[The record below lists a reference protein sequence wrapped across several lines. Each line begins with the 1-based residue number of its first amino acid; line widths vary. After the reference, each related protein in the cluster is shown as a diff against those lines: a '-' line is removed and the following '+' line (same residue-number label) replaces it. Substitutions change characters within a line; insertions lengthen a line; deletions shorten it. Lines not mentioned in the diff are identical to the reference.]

1 MLKFH
6 STKLN
11 MKRSYKPARQTLT
24 LIAAL
29 TVMPFAGCSKDSDK
43 GGGGGSNVPNTPAI
57 KNSVAAGD
65 LSASLDTQAE
75 FATQFNTSLETV
87 LGATQSTS
95 TSLAENTAAPVTDT
109 VSGSMTSSID
119 LSSGLKALVKNPTDS
134 IGCAN
139 SLTLLRDSLP
149 LTKALQRAKSSI
161 SKDAMLKNQKYLVVT
176 ENPLTDSQAVNLSFS
191 LTPEF
196 ATKSASSLSGSY
208 ISGSDGNT
216 YYNSG
221 TSDFDVDF
229 SKFFQAV
236 ISSATGSEATT
247 NSDSGSSKI
256 KGNSKGLFTVIK
268 DSKILSYSEQGSA
281 SIKIAAG
288 GKTADGSG
296 AGSTSFELN
305 GTTGTFKSQKEGS
318 MTGSGKSAS
327 VKQTTEIKKVDDT
340 TLTIAYSWTVTK
352 DGATKSKDT
361 TVTLKRNED
370 KSCTASFNPAL
381 DSAALEELDG
391 SVSGAE

>member
-1 MLKFH
+1 MSKNIP
-6 STKLN
+6 T
-11 MKRSYKPARQTLT
+11 QTSSKSQNFQRNLAFA
-24 LIAAL
+24 IAAAVGAL
-29 TVMPFAGCSKDSDK
+29 PLASCSKDS
-43 GGGGGSNVPNTPAI
+43 GGSGGGSNVPNSPAI

-87 LGATQSTS
+87 LGATQSSS
-95 TSLAENTAAPVTDT
+95 TSLAENTAAPVTET
-109 VSGSMTSSID
+109 VSGSMSGSVE
-119 LSSGLKALVKNPTDS
+119 LSNGLKELVKNPTDS
-134 IGCAN
+134 IGCTN

-161 SKDAMLKNQKYLVVT
+161 SKEAILKNQKYLVVT
-176 ENPLTDSQAVNLSFS
+176 ENPLSASQAVNLSFS

-196 ATKSASSLSGSY
+196 ATKSGSILSGSY

-236 ISSATGSEATT
+236 ISSATGKEATPS
-247 NSDSGSSKI
+247 SDSGSSRI
-256 KGNSKGLFTVIK
+256 KGSSKGLFTVIK
-268 DSKILSYSEQGSA
+268 DTKILSYSEQGSA
-281 SIKIAAG
+281 SIKVAAG

-296 AGSTSFELN
+296 SGSTSFELN

-318 MTGSGKSAS
+318 MTGSGKTAS
-327 VKQTTEIKKVDDT
+327 VKQTTEIKKIDDT
-340 TLTIAYSWTVTK
+340 SLTIAHSWTITK
-352 DGATKSKDT
+352 DGATKSKST
-361 TVTLKRNED
+361 TITLKRNED

-391 SVSGAE
+391 SSSESN

>member
-1 MLKFH
+1 MSKTIL
-6 STKLN
+6 T
-11 MKRSYKPARQTLT
+11 QTSSKSQNYQRN
-24 LIAAL
+24 IAFAIVAAMGAL
-29 TVMPFAGCSKDSDK
+29 PLASCSKDSG
-43 GGGGGSNVPNTPAI
+43 GGGGGSNVPNAPAI

-87 LGATQSTS
+87 LGSTQSAS
-95 TSLAENTAAPVTDT
+95 TSLAENTVAPVTET
-109 VSGSMTSSID
+109 VSGSMSGSVD
-119 LSSGLKALVKNPTDS
+119 LSNGLRELVKNPTDS

-139 SLTLLRDSLP
+139 SLSLLRDSLP

-161 SKDAMLKNQKYLVVT
+161 SKDAMLKNQKYLVIT

-196 ATKSASSLSGSY
+196 ATKSESSLSGSY
-208 ISGSDGNT
+208 VSGSDGNT

-236 ISSATGSEATT
+236 ISSATAKEGSPS
-247 NSDSGSSKI
+247 SDSGSSKI
-256 KGNSKGLFTVIK
+256 KGSSKGLFTVIK
-268 DSKILSYSEQGSA
+268 DTKILSYSEQGSA
-281 SIKIAAG
+281 SIKVTAG

-296 AGSTSFELN
+296 SGTTSFELN
-305 GTTGTFKSQKEGS
+305 GTTGTFKSQKEGG
-318 MTGSGKSAS
+318 MTGNGKTAS
-327 VKQTTEIKKVDDT
+327 VKQTTEIKKIDDT
-340 TLTIAYSWTVTK
+340 SLTIAYSWTITK
-352 DGATKSKDT
+352 DGSTKSKST
-361 TVTLKRNED
+361 TITLKRNED

-381 DSAALEELDG
+381 DSASLEELEG
-391 SVSGAE
+391 SSSESN